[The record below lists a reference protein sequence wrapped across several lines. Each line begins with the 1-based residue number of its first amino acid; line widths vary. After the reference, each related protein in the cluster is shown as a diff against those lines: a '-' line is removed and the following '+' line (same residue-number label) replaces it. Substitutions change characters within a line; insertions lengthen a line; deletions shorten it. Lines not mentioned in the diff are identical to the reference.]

1 MTEIG
6 IKEKLECVERELKY
20 RHRVYARLVERG
32 KMSEPQRQ
40 REIKVVGA
48 IRDDYAS
55 LLDDEAPQLN
65 IETKRTIKGG

>member
-6 IKEKLECVERELKY
+6 VKEKLECVERELRY
-20 RHRVYARLVERG
+20 RSRVYARLVERG

-40 REIKVVGA
+40 HEIKVMGA
-48 IRDDYAS
+48 IRDDYAA
-55 LLDDEAPQLN
+55 LVDDDAPMLN